1 MHNTPR
7 SRAASSP
14 DYKVEQDQS
23 CAPSHAPPVGRRVR
37 GRPVGLEGGAQC
49 PPTLKENGSS
59 SAPVTGAGVK
69 SHVSEAFE
77 ARRGRG
83 ANRLGAAVVGQG
95 RAMAGGGTS
104 VPRAGRPCAGRGA
117 VRVRAD
123 TGQGCFRAAK
133 NGGGF

>member
-23 CAPSHAPPVGRRVR
+23 CAPSHAPPVGQRVR
-37 GRPVGLEGGAQC
+37 GRPVGLEGAAQC

-59 SAPVTGAGVK
+59 STRVTGASVK
-69 SHVSEAFE
+69 SHVNEAFE
-77 ARRGRG
+77 ARGVRG
-83 ANRLGAAVVGQG
+83 ANRLGGCS
-95 RAMAGGGTS
+95 GGAEQWQEGGHRL
-104 VPRAGRPCAGRGA
+104 PRAGHLCAGQGA
-117 VRVRAD
+117 VQVRAD